1 MGARNW
7 TEGAGVASCLTCG
20 RHRPRD
26 DLRKQALPAG
36 LVCSDCRQQRARDRS
51 AVADRGAKL

>member
-1 MGARNW
+1 MGASHRPQ
-7 TEGAGVASCLTCG
+7 GCDVATCVTCG

-51 AVADRGAKL
+51 FDADREGKL